1 MVNLFYPTPL
11 TKLAIFPGEENMTK
25 KLILILILMLV
36 PILSWSQ
43 QKHWIFFKDKGIQ
56 SAQKNEALSTVKES
70 LLQKTLDRR
79 AKALSGQKLVDESD
93 LPINQFYLEKIKLLG
108 INPIVTS
115 RWLNGVSA
123 RLNKTQIESIKSF
136 PFIKNVKPVS
146 AFKIRL
152 PEETGQIFL
161 SKSQIYGFDYGVSL
175 QQNEM
180 MRVPDVHDLGLDG
193 SGVLVGMLDTGF
205 NYKIHEALQHLNV
218 ISEYDVINQDSI
230 TSNEEGDPAS
240 QESHGTK
247 TLSALAGFKEG
258 HLIGPAFGASFLLA
272 KTEVTPTETVVEE
285 DNWVA
290 GLEWMERQGVDVV
303 SSSLGYLDWYEYSD
317 MDGET
322 AITTLAADIA
332 VKKGVVVV
340 NSNGNE
346 GNDQWTY
353 MIAPADGIDVISV
366 GAVYSNG
373 KLVGFSSRGPTYDG
387 RIKPDVVAMGSGVS
401 CVTVGSVDQYRTASG
416 TSLACPLVAG
426 VAALVLQAHPY
437 LTPTQVKE
445 AVRETANNAV
455 MPDNEFGWGLVN
467 AYEAIFYH
475 GLFFSSTPQ
484 IFNNDQ
490 LGHLVRTKIFSKY
503 KLIGDSLL
511 VHYAIED
518 GSFSSVEL
526 SPTGEDKEYQGWL
539 PLQSKDTKIKFY
551 FSAADKNGDYKN
563 FPHKAPDSYFTFLAF
578 DSTISEYE
586 PVPEDFKLFQNY
598 PNPFAGETAIE
609 YDIFIPGNASLI
621 IYNIRGQKVRT
632 IISDYHNN
640 ERFVKSWDGLDDKG
654 KRMAAGVYF
663 YRLKT
668 NETSIVKRLV
678 YLGNL
683 KN

>member
-1 MVNLFYPTPL
+1 
-11 TKLAIFPGEENMTK
+11 
-25 KLILILILMLV
+25 
-36 PILSWSQ
+36 
-43 QKHWIFFKDKGIQ
+43 
-56 SAQKNEALSTVKES
+56 
-70 LLQKTLDRR
+70 
-79 AKALSGQKLVDESD
+79 
-93 LPINQFYLEKIKLLG
+93 
-108 INPIVTS
+108 
-115 RWLNGVSA
+115 
-123 RLNKTQIESIKSF
+123 
-136 PFIKNVKPVS
+136 
-146 AFKIRL
+146 
-152 PEETGQIFL
+152 
-161 SKSQIYGFDYGVSL
+161 
-175 QQNEM
+175 
-180 MRVPDVHDLGLDG
+180 
-193 SGVLVGMLDTGF
+193 
-205 NYKIHEALQHLNV
+205 
-218 ISEYDVINQDSI
+218 
-230 TSNEEGDPAS
+230 
-240 QESHGTK
+240 
-247 TLSALAGFKEG
+247 
-258 HLIGPAFGASFLLA
+258 
-272 KTEVTPTETVVEE
+272 
-285 DNWVA
+285 
-290 GLEWMERQGVDVV
+290 
-303 SSSLGYLDWYEYSD
+303 
-317 MDGET
+317 
-322 AITTLAADIA
+322 
-332 VKKGVVVV
+332 
-340 NSNGNE
+340 
-346 GNDQWTY
+346 

-526 SPTGEDKEYQGWL
+526 SPTEEDKEYQGWL